1 MINCRTYID
10 ESGNTGVNLADKEQ
24 PFFVLVSVTIPQG
37 QKEPENTIQSVF
49 NQYKQANQ
57 EEFKTRIWIK
67 SSYLRQPLSIIWDNI
82 TQNAIDINVVIL
94 EKRYMA
100 AALIVNNLFDG
111 AYSDRQDFRWV
122 YDRNLRITTTE
133 DYYNQLS
140 NEELEFAGKTLTQ
153 ASHDSMEQLYNIVY
167 AHSNHVLL
175 RNMLDSV
182 HKHLDEMVNDINS
195 VLSDRPD
202 LNANVFH
209 APNITCFA
217 QLGQMVVNQA
227 KDKNYLTEI
236 IFDSEPRLDDLCKY
250 TYDIFQHINDVSIP
264 GAIELSSWKD
274 VAVNFTP
281 SNSKLTPG
289 LLAAD
294 VVASSI
300 AYVLNHNVHNNEQP
314 NEYETKVLSYIKQS
328 LANGHL
334 WSIMSNKLN
343 QFFLF

>member
-10 ESGNTGVNLADKEQ
+10 ESGNTGPNLADKNQ
-24 PFFVLVSVTIPQG
+24 PFFVLVSVTIPQN
-37 QKEPENTIQSVF
+37 QKEPESTIQSVF
-49 NQYKQANQ
+49 SQYKQANQ
-57 EEFKTRIWIK
+57 EEFKTRNWIK
-67 SSYLRQPLSIIWDNI
+67 STYFRQPLSIIWDSI
-82 TQNAIDINVVIL
+82 TQNATDINVVIL
-94 EKRYMA
+94 EKRYME

-122 YDRNLRITTTE
+122 NKRDLRLTTTE
-133 DYYNQLS
+133 EYYNQLS
-140 NEELEFAGKTLTQ
+140 DEDLEFAGKTLTQ
-153 ASHDSMEQLYNIVY
+153 ASHDSMEQLYNMVY
-167 AHSNHVLL
+167 AHSNHALL

-182 HKHLDEMVNDINS
+182 HKHLDEMANDINS

-202 LNANVFH
+202 LNTSVFH

-227 KDKNYLTEI
+227 KNKDYLTEI
-236 IFDSEPRLDDLCKY
+236 IFDSEPRLDGLCKY

-264 GAIELSSWKD
+264 GVIKLSSWKD
-274 VAVNFTP
+274 IALSFTP

-300 AYVLNHNVHNNEQP
+300 AYVLNHNVRNNEIP
-314 NEYETKVLSYIKQS
+314 NNYETKVLSYIKQS
-328 LANGHL
+328 FVDGHL

-343 QFFLF
+343 PLLL